1 MIKDNAKLAKQY
13 QSMTALEHI
22 SKKPD
27 TYIGAVEQD
36 TTTTWTY
43 DDKEN
48 KIVYKSFNWVPGFY
62 KCFDE
67 ALVNARDHQVRMSL
81 SKEKHKNLVKNIE
94 VSCNN
99 EALTVMNDGN
109 GIDIEIHPKD
119 KKWIP
124 EMVFMHLR
132 TSTNYDDDEKKLV
145 GGKNGFGIKLVFIF
159 AKWGVV
165 ETVDH
170 VRKLK
175 YTQRVENN
183 LSLIHKPKIEKY
195 TGKPYTKVTWF
206 PDYKRFGLNGMTDD
220 IWNHL
225 QKRAYDIAGV
235 TNKSMKVK
243 LQDEIIP
250 VKSFEQYVDMYIGE
264 KEEVKRL
271 YQNNERWECVIS
283 LSPLDEFAQVSFVNG
298 INTGK
303 GGKHVDYIVNQICKK
318 MIEYIKKKKKVT
330 VKSTTIKE
338 QLIVFVNC
346 MIENPA
352 FDSQTKD
359 YMNTPVS
366 KFGSKFE
373 ITDKIIDKLAKMGV
387 MDAAISLNEVKE
399 NKAARKTDGRK
410 SRVIKGIPKLIDANK
425 AGGPDSNK
433 CSLILC
439 EGDSAKSGVMSGLSK
454 KDRDWYGIF
463 PLKGKLLNTL
473 DANQTKI
480 NNNAEI
486 ANIKKIMGLVSG
498 KAYTTK
504 KDMENSLRYGKI
516 LIMTDQD
523 LDGSHIKALCL
534 NFFNSQWK
542 DLFEMEG
549 FIGYM
554 NTPIIKATK
563 GNSVKQFYNENAYHK
578 WKKEHNNAKGWKIKY
593 YKGLGT
599 STANEFKEYMA
610 NKKVISFNCEGN
622 EDIDSI
628 DKVFNKTRAD
638 DRKEWLGKYDKD
650 KRLDTTK
657 DSVSVR
663 EFIDGEMIHFSKYDC
678 ERSIANLMD
687 GLKTSQ
693 RKIIY
698 TCFKRR
704 LIKEV
709 KVAQLAGS
717 VSEISEYHHGEMSLV
732 GAIIKL
738 AQEYVGSNNLNPL
751 YPGGQFGTRLEGGSD
766 AASPRYIRTMLNK
779 ITRCIYPEEDD
790 KVLNYLDEDGVLVE
804 PEYYLPTIPMI
815 LVNGG
820 KGIGTGF
827 SYEVLQYNVLT
838 ICKYLKNRLNGIKEE
853 VDWTPYYENFKG
865 TITKMCSGKF
875 MIKGKYQTLSHDT
888 IKITELPIG
897 LWTTNFKEHLE
908 YLMDEKT
915 PNGKKKKPLI
925 KSFKDDC
932 TDSLIDFTIRFQPGQ
947 LSNLATNK
955 VDKYQNMLEKTL
967 KLTTTKGTT
976 NMYLFDE
983 KQQLKKYSTVE
994 AIIDRY
1000 YPVRLEGYENR
1011 KKYQLKILE
1020 RKMNVLNMKA
1030 RFIKEVMDGTIVLVK
1045 KKKNEV
1051 IEILKNKNYKI
1062 IDEDNDYGYLRGLP
1076 VDSMEEENWKKLL
1089 KDLKDCETQYIKL
1102 KKKSI
1107 QKMWSEELEELET
1120 EFKKYQKERE
1130 KRVYGLENKKS
1141 KIKKTN
1147 KKPVK

>member
-1 MIKDNAKLAKQY
+1 MTKDNAKLAKQY

-22 SKKPD
+22 FKKPD
-27 TYIGAVEQD
+27 TYIGAVEED
-36 TTTTWTY
+36 STTTWTY

-81 SKEKHKNLVKNIE
+81 SKEKNKNLVKNIE
-94 VSCNN
+94 VSCDNG
-99 EALTVMNDGN
+99 AITVMNDGN
-109 GIDIEIHPKD
+109 GIDIAIHPKD

-124 EMVFMHLR
+124 EMIFMHLR
-132 TSTNYDDDEKKLV
+132 TSTNYDDEEKKLV

-159 AKWGVV
+159 AEWGIV

-170 VRKLK
+170 IRKLK

-206 PDYKRFGLNGMTDD
+206 PDYERFGLKGMTDD
-220 IWNHL
+220 IWSHL

-250 VKSFEQYVDMYIGE
+250 IKSFEQYVDMYIGE

-271 YQNNERWECVIS
+271 YQNNERWECVIA
-283 LSPLDEFAQVSFVNG
+283 LSPLDEFSQVSFVNG

-318 MIEYIKKKKKVT
+318 MIEYIKKKRKVT
-330 VKSTTIKE
+330 VKPITIKE
-338 QLIVFVNC
+338 QLIVFINC

-359 YMNTPVS
+359 YMNTPLS
-366 KFGSKFE
+366 KFGSRFE
-373 ITDKIIDKLAKMGV
+373 ITDKTIDKLAKMGV

-425 AGGPDSNK
+425 AGGQDSHK

-486 ANIKKIMGLVSG
+486 ANIKKIMGLQSG
-498 KAYTTK
+498 KTYKSK

-534 NFFNSQWK
+534 NFFNSQWRE
-542 DLFEMEG
+542 LFEMEG

-563 GNSVKQFYNENAYHK
+563 GKTVKQFYNENAYHE
-578 WKKEHNNAKGWKIKY
+578 WKKTHNKGKGWKIKY

-610 NKKVISFNCEGN
+610 NKKVISFNCRDE
-622 EDIDSI
+622 EDLDSI

-657 DSVSVR
+657 KSVLVR

-687 GLKTSQ
+687 GFKTSQ

-698 TCFKRR
+698 TCFKRK
-704 LIKEV
+704 LVKEV

-779 ITRCIYPEEDD
+779 ITRCIFPDADD
-790 KVLNYLDEDGVLVE
+790 KILNYLDEDGVLVE
-804 PEYYLPTIPMI
+804 PEYYLPIIPMI

-838 ICKYLKNRLNGIKEE
+838 ICKYLKNRLKGVKEE

-865 TITKMCSGKF
+865 TITKMDSGKF
-875 MIKGKYQTLSHDT
+875 MVKGKYQTLSHDT
-888 IKITELPIG
+888 IKVTELPIG

-915 PNGKKKKPLI
+915 PKGKKKKPLI

-947 LSNLATNK
+947 LSNLATKK

-1000 YPVRLEGYENR
+1000 YPVRFEGYENR

-1020 RKMNVLNMKA
+1020 RKMNILNMKA

-1045 KKKNEV
+1045 KKKKEV

-1062 IDEDNDYGYLRGLP
+1062 VDEDKDYGYLRSLP

-1107 QKMWSEELEELET
+1107 QKMWTEELEELEG

-1130 KRVYGLENKKS
+1130 KRVYGVENKKS
-1141 KIKKTN
+1141 KTKKTK

>member
-1 MIKDNAKLAKQY
+1 MTKDNAKLAKQY

-22 SKKPD
+22 FKKPD
-27 TYIGAVEQD
+27 TYIGAVEED
-36 TTTTWTY
+36 STTTWTY

-81 SKEKHKNLVKNIE
+81 SKEKNKNLVKNIE
-94 VSCNN
+94 VSCDNG
-99 EALTVMNDGN
+99 AITVMNDGN
-109 GIDIEIHPKD
+109 GIDIAIHPKD

-124 EMVFMHLR
+124 EMIFMHLR
-132 TSTNYDDDEKKLV
+132 TSTNYDDEEKKLV

-159 AKWGVV
+159 AEWGIV

-170 VRKLK
+170 IRKLK

-206 PDYKRFGLNGMTDD
+206 PDYERFGLKGMTDD
-220 IWNHL
+220 IWSHL

-250 VKSFEQYVDMYIGE
+250 IKSFEQYVDMYIGE

-271 YQNNERWECVIS
+271 YQNNERWECVIA
-283 LSPLDEFAQVSFVNG
+283 LSPLDEFSQVSFVNG

-318 MIEYIKKKKKVT
+318 MIEYIKKKRKVT
-330 VKSTTIKE
+330 VKPITIKE
-338 QLIVFVNC
+338 QLIVFINC

-359 YMNTPVS
+359 YMNTPLS
-366 KFGSKFE
+366 KFGSRFE
-373 ITDKIIDKLAKMGV
+373 ITDKTIDKLAKMGV

-425 AGGPDSNK
+425 AGGQDSHK

-486 ANIKKIMGLVSG
+486 ANIKKIMGLQSG
-498 KAYTTK
+498 KTYKSK

-523 LDGSHIKALCL
+523 LDGYHIKALCL
-534 NFFNSQWK
+534 NFFNSQWRE
-542 DLFEMEG
+542 LFEMKG

-563 GNSVKQFYNENAYHK
+563 GKTVKQFYNENAYHE
-578 WKKEHNNAKGWKIKY
+578 WKKTHNKGKGWKIKY

-610 NKKVISFNCEGN
+610 NKKVISFNCRDE
-622 EDIDSI
+622 EDLDSI

-657 DSVSVR
+657 KSVLVR

-687 GLKTSQ
+687 GFKTSQ

-698 TCFKRR
+698 TCFKRK
-704 LIKEV
+704 LVKEV

-779 ITRCIYPEEDD
+779 ITRCIFPDADD
-790 KVLNYLDEDGVLVE
+790 KILNYLDEDGVLVE
-804 PEYYLPTIPMI
+804 PEYYLPIIPMI

-838 ICKYLKNRLNGIKEE
+838 ICKYLKNRLKGVKEE

-865 TITKMCSGKF
+865 TITKMDSGKF
-875 MIKGKYQTLSHDT
+875 MVKGKYQTLSHDT
-888 IKITELPIG
+888 IKVTELPIG

-915 PNGKKKKPLI
+915 PKGKKKKPLI

-947 LSNLATNK
+947 LSNLATKK

-1000 YPVRLEGYENR
+1000 YPVRFEGYENR

-1020 RKMNVLNMKA
+1020 RKMNILNMKA

-1045 KKKNEV
+1045 KKKKEV

-1062 IDEDNDYGYLRGLP
+1062 VDEDKDYGYLRSLP

-1107 QKMWSEELEELET
+1107 QKMWTEELEELEG

-1130 KRVYGLENKKS
+1130 KRVYGVENKKS
-1141 KIKKTN
+1141 KTKKTK